1 MRYYEL
7 FESIAHDD
15 NNAIVLALA
24 LRAITD
30 LPIVALMVGNDG
42 QRQRA
47 AYVMVRASEDT
58 FLDANGSRALVEIMA
73 DTAFN
78 PHGGQKW
85 EVREIT
91 PELLLK
97 WSNGKRFPVIT
108 KALAKQAKDAAKE
121 IVARLGDTRTLI
133 SS

>member
-1 MRYYEL
+1 MRYHEL
-7 FESIAHDD
+7 LVEAAEQP
-15 NNAIVLALA
+15 NPAIALA
-24 LRAITD
+24 IHAMTD

-42 QRQRA
+42 QRQLP
-47 AYVMVRASEDT
+47 AYVMVRSSEDT
-58 FLDANGSRALVEIMA
+58 FLDANGSRALVEIFG
-73 DTAFN
+73 DVGFD

-91 PELLLK
+91 PELLLN

-121 IVARLGDTRTLI
+121 IVAQLGIPAR
-133 SS
+133 